1 MELTKE
7 QKLYVI
13 NETVR
18 YYENFKGRFCK
29 GICSILE
36 GIIENDLEISLDS
49 WHNENWISDHF
60 PELYKHKPLR
70 YGMWWFPAGEKAPRL
85 KYCLKIKKLIE

>member
-13 NETVR
+13 NEMIR
-18 YYENFKGRFCK
+18 YYSGVKKTCRGMC
-29 GICSILE
+29 GILE
-36 GIIENDLEISLDS
+36 GIIEHDLKITIFWD
-49 WHNENWISDHF
+49 DHPIEKYF
-60 PELYKHKPLR
+60 PEFNTYKPKR
-70 YGMWWFPAGEKAPRL
+70 SSIWWFPHGEKAPRL